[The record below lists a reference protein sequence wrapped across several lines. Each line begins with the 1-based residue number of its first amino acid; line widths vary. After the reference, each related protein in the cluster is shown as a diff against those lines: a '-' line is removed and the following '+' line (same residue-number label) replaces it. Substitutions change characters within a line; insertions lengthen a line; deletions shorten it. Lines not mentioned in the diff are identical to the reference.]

1 MPETITTIVDCVA
14 QYQNQAGS
22 IVGQASN
29 ATQKGVALFTGLLEP
44 PPYCSD
50 ARLWHPCAQ
59 QRQDCWSCSAA
70 GLMHARRSRGN
81 LGVGVHE
88 RYEDGY
94 FDPEPRRYLD
104 GRPDYKARM

>member
-1 MPETITTIVDCVA
+1 MPVTIATICVA
-14 QYQNQAGS
+14 SEVQSRPGVQCDPE
-22 IVGQASN
+22 
-29 ATQKGVALFTGLLEP
+29 KGVALLTGLLEP

-59 QRQDCWSCSAA
+59 QRQGCWSCSAA

-104 GRPDYKARM
+104 GRPYYKARK